1 MPTAMVAQPASRSS
15 RGSMAAERGILA
27 VYPGKPMPMSDKK
40 PMPTAWA
47 LRPVSSAARVGEHRA
62 VTWNR
67 L

>member
-1 MPTAMVAQPASRSS
+1 
-15 RGSMAAERGILA
+15 MAAERGILA
-27 VYPGKPMPMSDKK
+27 VYPGNPMPMSDKK